1 MQLNACLRKLFRTG
15 GHPVLIHHPGGRL
28 KFAIKRSLISV
39 AALLLI
45 VTAAGCRKESGPIAS
60 QPADSTES
68 SRVIV
73 EGQTP
78 SEAQKQA
85 MLAAKEAL
93 FTRLSGRLM
102 KAMGGQ
108 GPAAAISVCQQEA
121 PQIADEVS
129 TEHNLRIGRTGVRL
143 RNQNNEPPVWAK
155 SLTDNETDTPQF
167 VVLDNEDA
175 AALLPIKLQAH
186 CLMCHG
192 PKDQIAPVIQDQLAK
207 LYPADEATGF
217 NEGDLRGWFWIEM
230 PGG

>member
-60 QPADSTES
+60 QPA
-68 SRVIV
+68 
-73 EGQTP
+73 
-78 SEAQKQA
+78 QKQA

-93 FTRLSGRLM
+93 FNRLSGRLM
-102 KAMGGQ
+102 EAMGGQ

-186 CLMCHG
+186 CSMCHG
-192 PKDQIAPVIQDQLAK
+192 PKEQIAPVIQDQLAK